1 MRYISLGTIDR
12 NSIPIF
18 IGCIFS
24 FLSRLLYN
32 YDGIIL
38 FKHSIISNIVSAF
51 SRVIMLI
58 PLIILKIRTKKINI
72 DENDNKD
79 RKLVKK
85 GNYYIQIQKKLL

>member
-58 PLIILKIRTKKINI
+58 IKIEKIL
-72 DENDNKD
+72 
-79 RKLVKK
+79 KK